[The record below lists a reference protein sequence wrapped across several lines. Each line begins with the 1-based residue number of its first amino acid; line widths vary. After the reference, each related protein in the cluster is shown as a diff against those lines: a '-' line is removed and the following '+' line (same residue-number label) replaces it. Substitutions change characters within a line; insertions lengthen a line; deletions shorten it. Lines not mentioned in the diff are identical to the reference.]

1 MFIFAALTLSSARAE
16 VTLSQCL
23 SAAEEN
29 YPLIKKYDLLTAT
42 ESVDL
47 SDINKGW
54 LPRLG
59 LYAQGTAQNV
69 VPSFPSTLS
78 DVMQKMG
85 GEVKGLG
92 KLQYKVGL
100 DVSQTLWDGGAS
112 KSQRDIARRQTE
124 VNRARLDV
132 EIYGIRQRVESLY
145 FGILLMQS
153 QIERTEAAIGVYQAN
168 LSRLQSMLAN
178 GVAMQSDVDMLEA
191 QLLSTRQ
198 QLTAARTAEKEY
210 RNMLS
215 LFTALPIENETLA
228 IPSDQLPTETTP
240 LRPELSLLDA
250 QAALNGSRREA
261 VKVSLMPKIG
271 LFAQSYY
278 GYPGIDYFKAMMSRD
293 PSFNIIGGVK
303 VSWNIDSFYTKK
315 NSQRKLDIADA
326 QLQAERE
333 TFLFNTKM
341 QTTQQREE
349 IEGLRQVMADDN
361 RIVALR
367 TNVRNA
373 AESQLRN
380 GVIDATA
387 LTTKINDET
396 QAQLT
401 SAYHKIQYIQA
412 IHNLRNTL
420 NR

>member
-168 LSRLQSMLAN
+168 LDRLQSMLAN

-412 IHNLRNTL
+412 IHNLKNTL